1 MPGLGHILLK
11 ASLQRAHAVWCLS
24 SKNKLECVVTEIKSY
39 QHFNCLTFPFLAGT
53 KLHVHGVNCSY
64 LKIFSPNFSF
74 LAKTQHKT
82 FCRGPVSA
90 ALKTKNVIINTTC
103 IYF

>member
-39 QHFNCLTFPFLAGT
+39 QHFKCLTFPFLAGT
-53 KLHVHGVNCSY
+53 KLHVHGVNCMIITGS
-64 LKIFSPNFSF
+64 LGCVI
-74 LAKTQHKT
+74 AM
-82 FCRGPVSA
+82 FCH
-90 ALKTKNVIINTTC
+90 
-103 IYF
+103 